1 MIAGDITA
9 PSCYLDAI
17 EILRRQ
23 YLAFLFDKAAQ
34 GPDGLIPNAGLMP
47 RTIGQVAATAV
58 SARGLVIGHPR
69 CRQGR
74 GDGEARFVALFGNIS
89 MTKSLSD

>member
-47 RTIGQVAATAV
+47 RTIGQVAATALQAGGWL
-58 SARGLVIGHPR
+58 SVILDAGKDA
-69 CRQGR
+69 
-74 GDGEARFVALFGNIS
+74 GDGGSVRRPVRPTS
-89 MTKSLSD
+89 R